1 MQRPNTSLCLT
12 IRRDGAHH
20 DPSKA
25 PIETRDTLPPHDV
38 RRRPPETLGLAGL
51 YASFNRI
58 QRQRYQ
64 PLSDAGDPARD
75 ERHHEGRHFLPP
87 LVVPAAIGGREGR
100 VHGFGEPRGV
110 YL

>member
-87 LVVPAAIGGREGR
+87 LVVPGAMGGGVGW